1 MKPAIT
7 CSITIGPETRLLL
20 PSSKGTAK
28 NSELFGMW
36 SAPYFTING
45 YVPDVRRFAAELLA
59 ECERLEQGGD
69 RSKCGP
75 QPMMS
80 PEQLAA
86 SVNQARGTGRMEP
99 TYSGDQLS
107 DKKVS
112 L

>member
-7 CSITIGPETRLLL
+7 CSITIGPETRLSL
-20 PSSKGTAK
+20 PSSKGTAQ
-28 NSELFGMW
+28 SGEFCGCWGAFFLHG
-36 SAPYFTING
+36 AI
-45 YVPDVRRFAAELLA
+45 PDVRRFAAELLA
-59 ECERLEQGGD
+59 ECERLEQAGD

-75 QPMMS
+75 QPMVMS

-86 SVNQARGTGRMEP
+86 SVNQARGAGRMEP